1 MPRALKP
8 PSSSHRW
15 VFASI
20 SELFCS
26 KDAQS
31 RWSHLLLPPL
41 VPCHLSLPG
50 GSPWVDHIIQSLA
63 GHTTVIHLLLF
74 FFFFSHPSC
83 IYPKEA
89 LRKYPPTLTKKGAI
103 KPSSSSSLVL
113 MEITHRAWWLEVAV
127 MGQSP
132 TSSLLAMC
140 LFQGPRTLTKGKSRE
155 DC

>member
-1 MPRALKP
+1 MPRALNLPPPPTVGFLLQSLSSSAQRMLKADGP
-8 PSSSHRW
+8 TCFCHHLSPVTCPYLEGPLGWITSYSPLLAIQPSSIC
-15 VFASI
+15 F
-20 SELFCS
+20 
-26 KDAQS
+26 
-31 RWSHLLLPPL
+31 
-41 VPCHLSLPG
+41 
-50 GSPWVDHIIQSLA
+50 
-63 GHTTVIHLLLF
+63 F

>member
-1 MPRALKP
+1 MPRALNLPPPPTIGFLLQSLSSSAQRMLKADGP
-8 PSSSHRW
+8 TCFCHHLSPVTCPYLEGPLGWITSYSPLLAIQPSS
-15 VFASI
+15 I
-20 SELFCS
+20 C
-26 KDAQS
+26 
-31 RWSHLLLPPL
+31 
-41 VPCHLSLPG
+41 
-50 GSPWVDHIIQSLA
+50 
-63 GHTTVIHLLLF
+63 F

-103 KPSSSSSLVL
+103 KPSPSSSLVL